1 MRVLLILFFSLF
13 SFVAS
18 AQASDIEMADQ
29 FRADGKIY
37 VVIAVISVVVIGLFA
52 YLFRLE
58 SKVSALEK
66 RNKWK
71 RHISLDW
78 F

>member
-1 MRVLLILFFSLF
+1 MKASLLLLLL
-13 SFVAS
+13 SFTAS

-37 VVIAVISVVVIGLFA
+37 VVIAVVSVVLIGLFA

-58 SKVSALEK
+58 RKVSELEK
-66 RNKWK
+66 RNK
-71 RHISLDW
+71 
-78 F
+78 

>member
-1 MRVLLILFFSLF
+1 MKAFLLLLV
-13 SFVAS
+13 SFTISFTAR

-37 VVIAVISVVVIGLFA
+37 VVIAVVGVVLIGLFA

-58 SKVSALEK
+58 RKVTELEK
-66 RNKWK
+66 RSK
-71 RHISLDW
+71 
-78 F
+78 

>member
-1 MRVLLILFFSLF
+1 MKAFFLLLV
-13 SFVAS
+13 SFTLSFTAS

-37 VVIAVISVVVIGLFA
+37 VVIAVVSVVLIGLFA

-66 RNKWK
+66 RNK
-71 RHISLDW
+71 
-78 F
+78 

>member
-1 MRVLLILFFSLF
+1 MKAVFILFFSLI

-18 AQASDIEMADQ
+18 AQANDIEMADQ

-37 VVIAVISVVVIGLFA
+37 VVIAVVSVVLIGLFA

-66 RNKWK
+66 RSK
-71 RHISLDW
+71 
-78 F
+78 

>member
-1 MRVLLILFFSLF
+1 MKAFFLLLVSITL
-13 SFVAS
+13 SFTAS

-37 VVIAVISVVVIGLFA
+37 VVIAVVSVILIGLFA

-58 SKVSALEK
+58 KKIADLEK
-66 RNKWK
+66 RSK
-71 RHISLDW
+71 
-78 F
+78 

>member
-1 MRVLLILFFSLF
+1 
-13 SFVAS
+13 
-18 AQASDIEMADQ
+18 

-37 VVIAVISVVVIGLFA
+37 VVIAVVSVVLIGLFA

-66 RNKWK
+66 RSK
-71 RHISLDW
+71 
-78 F
+78 

>member
-1 MRVLLILFFSLF
+1 MKAFLLLLL
-13 SFVAS
+13 SFAAS

-37 VVIAVISVVVIGLFA
+37 VVIAVVSVVLIGLFA

-66 RNKWK
+66 RNK
-71 RHISLDW
+71 
-78 F
+78 

>member
-1 MRVLLILFFSLF
+1 MKALLILFFSLF

-37 VVIAVISVVVIGLFA
+37 VVIAVVSVVLIGLFA

-58 SKVSALEK
+58 NKVSALEK
-66 RNKWK
+66 RSK
-71 RHISLDW
+71 
-78 F
+78 

>member
-1 MRVLLILFFSLF
+1 MKAFFLLLVSITL
-13 SFVAS
+13 SFTAS

-37 VVIAVISVVVIGLFA
+37 VVIAVVSVILIGLFA

-58 SKVSALEK
+58 RKIADLEK
-66 RNKWK
+66 RSK
-71 RHISLDW
+71 
-78 F
+78 

>member
-1 MRVLLILFFSLF
+1 MKAFLLLLVSITL
-13 SFVAS
+13 SFTAS

-37 VVIAVISVVVIGLFA
+37 VVIAVVSVIMIGLFA

-58 SKVSALEK
+58 KKITDLEK
-66 RNKWK
+66 RSK
-71 RHISLDW
+71 
-78 F
+78 